1 MEFRYSNSIV
11 EIILSHCTD
20 PSLQSL
26 FITLMK
32 SLVELPC
39 EGSYA
44 HDIWM
49 SLVEFA
55 ENLVNVSN
63 QRNARANLGINVGID
78 N

>member
-1 MEFRYSNSIV
+1 
-11 EIILSHCTD
+11 
-20 PSLQSL
+20 
-26 FITLMK
+26 MK

-63 QRNARANLGINVGID
+63 QRNARANLGINVCMGTWNILEVLILLVY
-78 N
+78 

>member
-1 MEFRYSNSIV
+1 MDFHHINSTV

-44 HDIWM
+44 HDIWT